1 MKNLTI
7 LAWLLAISMFGHTQD
22 VQNTAPQSKK
32 LIESHYDRNS
42 VTFIALDYNENLS
55 EPVAKVLAKQKAPDK
70 YYENS
75 IRENIIKSGVK
86 RDSAFGFPVPIQEQQ
101 LVKLLNDYKV
111 GQQILSVWFNRQPD
125 GSFNVDKLKERGLFN
140 ANDNDYVVASASK
153 RGESSLMDMG
163 LELVNK
169 SYVLVF
175 DYYGIMSLAQSYQK
189 KETPEE
195 KRIMNGF
202 QSELQTFL
210 LKLDFNDSVAA
221 VFFQKYWTSPDDP
234 NREAKST
241 EFEKAEFPFKFIK
254 RQYTTATATQYN
266 PGQVLAPKVQSTDEQ
281 MMDKMVKMS
290 MESILTTVENQD
302 QNFRVKAMVSDV
314 KPIRAKIGKK
324 EGLKFDQRY
333 FVMENQ
339 TNSKGEVTSKRVAVV
354 KSMKVVD
361 NRQVTA
367 GQTQPSA
374 FYQIAGGKVDN
385 YGMFLQQKND
395 IGTNIYLGTT
405 VGGLPGFEGRLE
417 YYISKAFG
425 GAKSGGRL
433 LTSWKI
439 YVGGGYNKDF
449 YEIGDFSDDFTF
461 VRFSFGAAKDFYPLH
476 FLHWG
481 PFVGYGLETGTWE
494 NGGEDEI
501 STDFIEAGVRIGINL
516 AHNIQLM
523 GSATSYTM
531 LSSDYIDGDT
541 GEKEDFDYEVAFED
555 RFGLGYNF
563 GIRFMF

>member
-1 MKNLTI
+1 
-7 LAWLLAISMFGHTQD
+7 
-22 VQNTAPQSKK
+22 
-32 LIESHYDRNS
+32 
-42 VTFIALDYNENLS
+42 
-55 EPVAKVLAKQKAPDK
+55 
-70 YYENS
+70 
-75 IRENIIKSGVK
+75 
-86 RDSAFGFPVPIQEQQ
+86 
-101 LVKLLNDYKV
+101 
-111 GQQILSVWFNRQPD
+111 
-125 GSFNVDKLKERGLFN
+125 
-140 ANDNDYVVASASK
+140 
-153 RGESSLMDMG
+153 
-163 LELVNK
+163 
-169 SYVLVF
+169 
-175 DYYGIMSLAQSYQK
+175 
-189 KETPEE
+189 
-195 KRIMNGF
+195 MNGF

-339 TNSKGEVTSKRVAVV
+339 NNSKGEVTTKRVAVV
-354 KSMKVVD
+354 KSMKVID
-361 NRQVTA
+361 NRQVTG
-367 GQTQPSA
+367 GQTKPSA

-395 IGTNIYLGTT
+395 VGTNIYLGTT
-405 VGGLPGFEGRLE
+405 SGGLPGFEGRLE

-461 VRFSFGAAKDFYPLH
+461 ARFSFGAAKDFYPLH

-481 PFVGYGLETGTWE
+481 PFIGYGLETATWE
-494 NGGEDEI
+494 TGEEDEI

-516 AHNIQLM
+516 AHNIQLI

-531 LSSDYIDGDT
+531 LSSDLIDGET
-541 GEKEDFDYEVAFED
+541 GENEEFDYETAFED